1 MSWDSGERER
11 ERERERESHFDC
23 FVTEYHP
30 VCGGMPGSWLT
41 GTCPVHD
48 AGMQGSEILAHNIVI
63 LAQVSGSRY
72 QGDTAIVTQP
82 PDQRKKRKKRQS
94 LYARYKHNPLQG
106 QPSVP

>member
-1 MSWDSGERER
+1 VSWDEKAIFEY
-11 ERERERESHFDC
+11 

-30 VCGGMPGSWLT
+30 ACCGGMPG
-41 GTCPVHD
+41 PVHD

-63 LAQVSGSRY
+63 LAQVSSSRY

-82 PDQRKKRKKRQS
+82 PDQQRKEKKRQS